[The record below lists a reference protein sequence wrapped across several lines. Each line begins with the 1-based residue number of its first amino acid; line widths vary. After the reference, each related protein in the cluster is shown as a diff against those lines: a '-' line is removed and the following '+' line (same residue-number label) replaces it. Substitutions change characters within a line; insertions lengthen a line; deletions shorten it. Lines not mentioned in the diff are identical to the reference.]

1 MTAIP
6 RVYIKYLQM
15 YSLKLYKDKDCTFQS
30 QETGKLTIDLLMC
43 LCPENENDTTIHHNL
58 ENVVI

>member
-1 MTAIP
+1 
-6 RVYIKYLQM
+6 M